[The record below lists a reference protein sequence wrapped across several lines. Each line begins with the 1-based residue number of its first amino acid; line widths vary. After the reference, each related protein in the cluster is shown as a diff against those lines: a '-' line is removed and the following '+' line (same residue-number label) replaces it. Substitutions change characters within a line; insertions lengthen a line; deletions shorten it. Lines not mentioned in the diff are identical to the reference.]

1 MIEVYKNL
9 FVGSEND
16 YFDIQ
21 NQDNWSVIHA
31 CKNFHNQNLCIY
43 PLNKAIPNNHSERSF
58 AIRGNKISLNLIDG
72 DSYKNIPQVY
82 KDEIALIINKAID
95 FINEN
100 IKINKVLV
108 HCNQGISRSPTIAF
122 LYLNK
127 HTNIFDNLSLDD
139 AILEFKKLYP
149 FYNPKNG
156 MIEYVESQLFN

>member
-16 YFDIQ
+16 YFNIR
-21 NQDNWSVIHA
+21 NQSEWFVIHA
-31 CKNFHNQNLCIY
+31 CKNFHNQILGIRGMQKISSSN
-43 PLNKAIPNNHSERSF
+43 PERNF
-58 AIRGNKISLNLIDG
+58 AIRGGKLSLNLIDG
-72 DSYKNIPQVY
+72 DDYNGLQQIY
-82 KDEIALIINKAID
+82 RDEISLIMNKAID

-100 IKINKVLV
+100 IKTSTILV

-122 LYLNK
+122 LYLSKYTDTFN
-127 HTNIFDNLSLDD
+127 NLSLND

-156 MIEYVESQLFN
+156 MIEYVKSQLSN

>member
-16 YFDIQ
+16 YFNIQ

-31 CKNFHNQNLCIY
+31 CKNFHNQILGV
-43 PLNKAIPNNHSERSF
+43 KGMQRIPPSNPERNF
-58 AIRGNKISLNLIDG
+58 AIRNNKLSLNLIDG
-72 DSYKNIPQVY
+72 DDYKGLQQIY
-82 KDEIALIINKAID
+82 RDEINLIMNKAID

-100 IKINKVLV
+100 IKTNKILV
-108 HCNQGISRSPTIAF
+108 HCNQGVSRSPTIAL
-122 LYLNK
+122 LYLK
-127 HTNIFDNLSLDD
+127 KYTNALDNLPLKD

-156 MIEYVESQLFN
+156 MIEYVESQLLN